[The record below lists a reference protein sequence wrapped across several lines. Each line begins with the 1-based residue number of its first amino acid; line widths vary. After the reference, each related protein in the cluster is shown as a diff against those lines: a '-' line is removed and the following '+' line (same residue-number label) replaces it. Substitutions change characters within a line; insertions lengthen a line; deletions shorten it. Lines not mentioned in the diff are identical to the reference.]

1 MYFESYIGPKLW
13 VQDSYINWEEDEG
26 DDEDDGVFFLFFFS
40 PDHVP
45 AIDDGPFYK
54 EVSVFTPVFNA
65 LFPSIVPPEVVYI
78 Y

>member
-1 MYFESYIGPKLW
+1 MYFESYIGPKLC

-26 DDEDDGVFFLFFFS
+26 DDEDDVFFF
-40 PDHVP
+40 PDHVL